1 LKSSLKKK
9 NTGWSVKF
17 TTMFPFST
25 CIFGYLHLQDQ
36 FSSRLCFSFKIAL
49 LAGAKCLSVVL
60 YSCQLR
66 VFFSKSNSGLCKEK
80 KCANQYSTSLRKIIN
95 RNIFW
100 FISHA

>member
-49 LAGAKCLSVVL
+49 LAGAKCLSVVVL
-60 YSCQLR
+60 LSAQG
-66 VFFSKSNSGLCKEK
+66 VFF
-80 KCANQYSTSLRKIIN
+80 
-95 RNIFW
+95 
-100 FISHA
+100 